1 LAATDGGHA
10 ENAGAFFGGSTVFA
24 TAMAEMPKMPK
35 HFPADADH
43 LPAG

>member
-1 LAATDGGHA
+1 MPEHFLPTPR
-10 ENAGAFFGGSTVFA
+10 
-24 TAMAEMPKMPK
+24 MAEMPKMPK